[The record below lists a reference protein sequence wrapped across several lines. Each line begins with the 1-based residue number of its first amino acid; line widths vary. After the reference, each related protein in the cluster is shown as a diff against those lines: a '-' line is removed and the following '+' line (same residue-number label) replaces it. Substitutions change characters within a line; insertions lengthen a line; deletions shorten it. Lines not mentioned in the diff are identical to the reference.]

1 MLGYLLIFG
10 AVLMTVTTLPLEDNE
25 ELGNDNLGELD
36 ASVEEPVMDSEEVE
50 EERGSSTSQKSH
62 NG

>member
-50 EERGSSTSQKSH
+50 EKSRSSSSNRK
-62 NG
+62 NMG